1 MPPAKTI
8 KFASI
13 FAGFIITFQFNF
25 SCRSMALS
33 RKYLTR
39 NSVVLFE
46 IFVAGDQQANF
57 IKKKEL
63 FTNYV
68 FAGIKVSSLC

>member
-25 SCRSMALS
+25 ACHSTALS
-33 RKYLTR
+33 RKYLRR
-39 NSVVLFE
+39 NSIVLFE
-46 IFVAGDQQANF
+46 IFVACDQQANF
-57 IKKKEL
+57 I
-63 FTNYV
+63 
-68 FAGIKVSSLC
+68 

>member
-25 SCRSMALS
+25 ACHSTPLS
-33 RKYLTR
+33 RKYLRR
-39 NSVVLFE
+39 NSIVLFE
-46 IFVAGDQQANF
+46 IFVACDQQANF
-57 IKKKEL
+57 I
-63 FTNYV
+63 
-68 FAGIKVSSLC
+68 